1 MVFDMFYDYK
11 HQHRSVILTKVAEKP
26 GTHSAKEKIQQKEWE
41 EDLDK
46 RKRRVS
52 NIGKFS

>member
-1 MVFDMFYDYK
+1 MIFDMFCDYK
-11 HQHRSVILTKVAEKP
+11 HQHRSVTLTKVAEKP
-26 GTHSAKEKIQQKEWE
+26 DTHSGKEKIQQKEWE